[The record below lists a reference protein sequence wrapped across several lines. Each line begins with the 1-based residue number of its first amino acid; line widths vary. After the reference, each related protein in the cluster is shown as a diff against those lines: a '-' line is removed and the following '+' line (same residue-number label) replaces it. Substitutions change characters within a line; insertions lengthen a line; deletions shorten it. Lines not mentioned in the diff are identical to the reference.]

1 MSASPTKLAAAV
13 DMLTGTRATAN
24 SSSAVEI
31 GKRSSGDAQVPV
43 LVLVASFLAVPRNRA
58 ETWSEGDG
66 RADVEAEVQ
75 VVEPVVEAEVQVVEV
90 QMIVGAAEAEVDA
103 KVV

>member
-1 MSASPTKLAAAV
+1 MSASPTKLAVAV

-90 QMIVGAAEAEVDA
+90 QMIVGAAQAEVDA